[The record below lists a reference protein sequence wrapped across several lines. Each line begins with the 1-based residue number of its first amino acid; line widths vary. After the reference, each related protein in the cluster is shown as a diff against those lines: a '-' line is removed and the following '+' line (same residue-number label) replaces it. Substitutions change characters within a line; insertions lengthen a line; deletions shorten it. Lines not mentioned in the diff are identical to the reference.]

1 VVRLYDDYVSE
12 SAERAAAALEIEG
25 SIFERERATF
35 ETFNETFQGA
45 QVWKEYFL
53 APRDKIA
60 LTAMQ
65 SEADFV
71 IRAELI
77 RVSAWV
83 VLAQSQL
90 MLWSRRGRVL
100 NRFASIPRDA
110 VQVVGLQWDTPNL
123 IVDVSMVS
131 GGVGRLA
138 FSPDDGRYRVVR
150 NVIRKENAYRR
161 AAEWIASKD
170 FGMRAEPEG

>member
-1 VVRLYDDYVSE
+1 MRLALDERTVARLYDDYVSE
-12 SAERAAAALEIEG
+12 SAERAAGALEIEG
-25 SIFERERATF
+25 SIFERENATF
-35 ETFNETFQGA
+35 ETFNQ
-45 QVWKEYFL
+45 EYFL

-131 GGVGRLA
+131 GGGGRLA
-138 FSPDDGRYRVVR
+138 FSPDDGRYRVGR
-150 NVIRKENAYRR
+150 NVIRKEIAYRR
-161 AAEWIASKD
+161 AAQWIASKD
-170 FGMRAEPEG
+170 FGMLAEPEG